1 VHILFLRHRGPLVAL
16 VDRDSLVLLA
26 KLKRRLKSVLSPE
39 EYRKALKVIEEFQA
53 EIEEELAST
62 PWP

>member
-1 VHILFLRHRGPLVAL
+1 L
-16 VDRDSLVLLA
+16 DRYSLVLLA
-26 KLKRRLKSVLSPE
+26 KLKRKLKAELPRE
-39 EYRKALKVIEEFQA
+39 CYEKALRVIEEFQA